1 MRRLLALCLT
11 IAIIMGV
18 TACTMQ
24 SSPRQRDDGLH
35 GITNANPNLRT
46 GDAYTPTVNDD
57 RKRIQEAALGT
68 DGVREARV
76 ALVGGRAWVRI
87 TPQAGLSQ
95 TEYKRLT
102 EEVQRNISAVMPRYA
117 TRVVIQRSPGFRWPF
132 MP

>member
-18 TACTMQ
+18 TACTME

-46 GDAYTPTVNDD
+46 GDAYTPTINDD
-57 RKRIQEAALGT
+57 RNRIQEAALRT
-68 DGVREARV
+68 EGVRKARV
-76 ALVGGRAWVRI
+76 ALLGGRALVRI
-87 TPQAGLSQ
+87 TPQPGLSQ
-95 TEYKRLT
+95 EEYKRLS
-102 EEVQRNISAVMPRYA
+102 EEVQRNISKVMPRYA
-117 TRVVIQRSPGFRWPF
+117 VRVVVQHSSGFRWPF